1 MPAHI
6 YQHKQRAIA
15 RAFHVQ
21 CPAHGHEPIAAA
33 DLAVVT
39 AQNHPASIALQRMA
53 VCSMELAVCS
63 MEQHAGMARHY
74 VCMAAHANKNHVLL
88 LQMVDK

>member
-1 MPAHI
+1 
-6 YQHKQRAIA
+6 
-15 RAFHVQ
+15 
-21 CPAHGHEPIAAA
+21 
-33 DLAVVT
+33 
-39 AQNHPASIALQRMA
+39 
-53 VCSMELAVCS
+53 MELAVCS